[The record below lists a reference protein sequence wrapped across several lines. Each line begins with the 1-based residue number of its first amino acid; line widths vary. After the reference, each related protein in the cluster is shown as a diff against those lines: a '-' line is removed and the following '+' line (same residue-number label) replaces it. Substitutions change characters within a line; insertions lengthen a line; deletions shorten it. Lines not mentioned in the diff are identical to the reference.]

1 MINAVIFMYFISPGD
16 FSVLPPSSL
25 LLISSYA
32 DGGEFSYCCTGG
44 FHSNEVSLNQTRQQ
58 KMKNDPDCR
67 GQGRRG
73 QIEQVVK

>member
-16 FSVLPPSSL
+16 FSVLPPSFL
-25 LLISSYA
+25 LPISSYA
-32 DGGEFSYCCTGG
+32 DGGECSCCCTGG

-58 KMKNDPDCR
+58 KLKNDPEDR

-73 QIEQVVK
+73 RMSRL

>member
-44 FHSNEVSLNQTRQQ
+44 FQQ
-58 KMKNDPDCR
+58 QR
-67 GQGRRG
+67 GVIKSDKATEDEEWSRL
-73 QIEQVVK
+73 